1 MSKRTLGGILAVGRR
16 GSRPIPPL
24 VAAPEQH
31 PRWTNIRSIETGI
44 CIKSVAICALQK
56 KKPKQKNPLKQ
67 ASYTPALGCFFS
79 LRAARTHGRDA
90 GLGGAARKKPRITPQ
105 KPKKKKKKKVGG
117 WKTIHGTR
125 GSGRIGAGGCN
136 GLLCTPRVSNPG
148 GTKAVPWD
156 CRVPP
161 SPTPRVTYWVAV
173 ARPPPRG
180 CGQPG
185 ERGRRGVPRWVLTV
199 PG

>member
-16 GSRPIPPL
+16 GCRPIPPL

-56 KKPKQKNPLKQ
+56 KKPKQKKPLKQ

-90 GLGGAARKKPRITPQ
+90 GLGGGCSEKAPNNPPKTKEE
-105 KPKKKKKKKVGG
+105 KKKKGG
-117 WKTIHGTR
+117 GVENHPRYT
-125 GSGRIGAGGCN
+125 
-136 GLLCTPRVSNPG
+136 GLG
-148 GTKAVPWD
+148 
-156 CRVPP
+156 
-161 SPTPRVTYWVAV
+161 
-173 ARPPPRG
+173 
-180 CGQPG
+180 
-185 ERGRRGVPRWVLTV
+185 
-199 PG
+199 